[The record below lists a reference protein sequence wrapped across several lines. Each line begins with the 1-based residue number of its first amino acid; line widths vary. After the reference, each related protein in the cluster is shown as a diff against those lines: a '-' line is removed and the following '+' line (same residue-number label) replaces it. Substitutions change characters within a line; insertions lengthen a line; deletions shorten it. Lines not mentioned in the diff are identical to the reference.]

1 MTALMC
7 TKFVPCDCDSCEFAK
22 THKDGIWAGT
32 VKCVDCR
39 EDKDKHTLEAC
50 TGASPGIAPLG
61 EPKPLSQLP
70 VIYRAL
76 KKSGIPEEHA
86 ETLKIMTEAG
96 YHPMETPCTGC
107 TELVLVDGP
116 TFIDAT
122 RRATLISEK
131 PMMVYCHVC
140 VNEMYTPTEI
150 KGTA

>member
-1 MTALMC
+1 MIPSTC
-7 TKFVPCDCDSCEFAK
+7 EKFIPCDCDGCEFAK

-32 VKCVDCR
+32 IRCMSCGEER
-39 EDKDKHTLEAC
+39 DKHSFNT
-50 TGASPGIAPLG
+50 SPLSLTATPAT
-61 EPKPLSQLP
+61 PKPLNQLP

-76 KKSGIPEEHA
+76 KKSSIPEEHA

-96 YHPMETPCTGC
+96 YHPIEVPCTGC
-107 TELVLVDGP
+107 ASQVIVDGP

-122 RRATLISEK
+122 GRAKLISEK

-140 VNEMYTPTEI
+140 VNDMYAAEPV